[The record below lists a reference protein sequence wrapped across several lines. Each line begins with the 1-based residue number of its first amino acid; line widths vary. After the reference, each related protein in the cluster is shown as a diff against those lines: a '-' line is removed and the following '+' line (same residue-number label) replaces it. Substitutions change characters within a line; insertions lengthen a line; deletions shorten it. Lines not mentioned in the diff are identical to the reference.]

1 MYDLAVRTTYN
12 VQCTVQRTTYKRTMY
27 NVQRTTYK
35 PTMYN
40 VQCTVYNVQRTNVQ
54 RTMYNVQRTLY
65 IVRFVR
71 CTLYNVHRT
80 AEEIEYSTLSEIV
93 NRLCGKL
100 NVDLIINQPILYSQS
115 SCCIRCFVVQTVCRY
130 AERTYY
136 LC

>member
-1 MYDLAVRTTYN
+1 MTWLYVLRTTYN
-12 VQCTVQRTTYKRTMY
+12 VQ
-27 NVQRTTYK
+27 
-35 PTMYN
+35 
-40 VQCTVYNVQRTNVQ
+40 YNVQRTNVQ
-54 RTMYNVQRTLY
+54 CTTYNVQRTNLQCTTY
-65 IVRFVR
+65 NVQCTTYNVQTYNVQCTMYNVHCTFVR
-71 CTLYNVHRT
+71 STLYNVQRT